1 MSSLLPANATKYE
14 RALEKTCARSFSLPV
29 LIDRIRNPYT
39 CSMSVLPWLAYER
52 SVDEWN
58 EGWSEE
64 QKRQVTA
71 RSISVHKK
79 KGTRGAVEEA
89 LGAVGFEIT
98 PIEWWEVEPK
108 RQRGTYDLQVVL
120 PEKKGS
126 SAEDFSELVRIVD
139 RAKNTRSHLRAI
151 QFSST
156 GAASLIVGGM
166 CEVTRPVIGALQH
179 AVSGASKL
187 GSIGVAYFLPEIR
200 CNSSF

>member
-14 RALEKTCARSFSLPV
+14 RALEKTCVRSFSLPV

-39 CSMSVLPWLAYER
+39 CHMSVLPWLAYER

-89 LGAVGFEIT
+89 LGALGIGVCA
-98 PIEWWEVEPK
+98 IEWWEMEP
-108 RQRGTYDLQVVL
+108 QGVRGTYDLEVQLPAGYKADEATFQEVERVVN
-120 PEKKGS
+120 
-126 SAEDFSELVRIVD
+126 A
-139 RAKNTRSHLRAI
+139 AKTRRSHLGI
-151 QFSST
+151 I
-156 GAASLIVGGM
+156 SLTPADLTQQPI
-166 CEVTRPVIGALQH
+166 
-179 AVSGASKL
+179 VSGVVFCGETVTIYEL
-187 GSIGVAYFLPEIR
+187 GRIKA
-200 CNSSF
+200 N